1 MSRVITFLLFVPLE
15 SRLVGTPPLP
25 QLTRTRVQRV
35 QVVLAGRLAPT
46 RVRRRRMASAFG
58 RDLFVFRVKG
68 LPPLLTIE
76 ALIGRAVSIRQAV
89 GTT

>member
-1 MSRVITFLLFVPLE
+1 MSRVIPFPPHVPLE
-15 SRLVGTPPLP
+15 ARLVETPPLP
-25 QLTRTRVQRV
+25 QLTRKRVQRV

-58 RDLFVFRVKG
+58 RDLSHAKV